1 MFFFSSDA
9 EACTAMIL
17 KYVHSLFQQI
27 QLHDW
32 IISVKA
38 VNVLLQ
44 VEQIHRYIDFLFLL
58 NFCSLA
64 DLLKKE
70 RKFTIM
76 KEKGQ

>member
-1 MFFFSSDA
+1 MSR
-9 EACTAMIL
+9 

-44 VEQIHRYIDFLFLL
+44 VKQLLHKYIFFFFEGLELLPKCFSQAALFL
-58 NFCSLA
+58 
-64 DLLKKE
+64 K
-70 RKFTIM
+70 KFTIM
-76 KEKGQ
+76 